1 MKNQAFRKLEM
12 GLLAGVTVASVVLST
27 SSFREVEASTS
38 KYGTIQPAEDAEA
51 EAQQEAPRQSSNEAE
66 EKHEQGMA
74 NGTAGEALPTPIA
87 TENGHT
93 LTSTVPGCYNTRKFG
108 GGVAVSGNGEQGS
121 LISRAVSLAPGES
134 SYAYVM
140 DSSCGDAAKGVLYA
154 TAASL
159 GYPVGPILDINIG
172 KKTAAGQIVY
182 PDAFAGNGGIHLNYS
197 IPAGYRMPGY
207 EPAFIC
213 LLPDGTTELIPN
225 LTGGVG
231 YGGIF
236 VDHPKGVYM
245 LTQVPAG
252 SLTKLHDQFLLKE
265 FNFYFNTNQSSL
277 AAFGAVS

>member
-1 MKNQAFRKLEM
+1 MKKEYLRKLEM
-12 GLLAGVTVASVVLST
+12 GVLAGVTVASLVLST
-27 SSFREVEASTS
+27 SALNKVDAASS
-38 KYGTIQPAEDAEA
+38 KYGTIQPD
-51 EAQQEAPRQSSNEAE
+51 QEACATEVVPSSNEAA

-74 NGTAGEALPTPIA
+74 NGTAGENVAPTIV
-87 TENGHT
+87 TESG
-93 LTSTVPGCYNTRKFG
+93 SVIGSSVPGCYNTRKFG
-108 GGVAVSGNGEQGS
+108 GGVAISDRSGGS
-121 LISRAVSLAPGES
+121 AMLNRAVNLGPGES

-140 DSSCGDAAKGVLYA
+140 DSSCGDVAKSVLYA
-154 TAASL
+154 TATNL

-172 KKTAAGQIVY
+172 KKTAAGSIEY
-182 PDAFAGNGGIHLNYS
+182 PDAFAGNGGVLINYS

-252 SLTKLHDQFLLKE
+252 SLSKLHDQFLLKE
-265 FNFYFNTNQSSL
+265 FNSYFGTSYSSL
-277 AAFGAVS
+277 SAFGPSAQQ